1 MPVRLVQLVR
11 ACRRCRPCAF
21 QVNEDHLKEIF
32 GNYGKAGKFS
42 PISLVLNTVRR
53 FCQVKEATL
62 AIDKA
67 AGLPKGFELS

>member
-1 MPVRLVQLVR
+1 M
-11 ACRRCRPCAF
+11 
-21 QVNEDHLKEIF
+21 NEDHLKEIF